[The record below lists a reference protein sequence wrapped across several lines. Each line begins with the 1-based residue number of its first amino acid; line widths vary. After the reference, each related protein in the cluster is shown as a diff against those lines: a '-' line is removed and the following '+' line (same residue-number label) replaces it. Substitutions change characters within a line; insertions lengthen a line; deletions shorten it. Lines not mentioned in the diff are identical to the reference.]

1 MSRRT
6 VVITGASSG
15 IGRALALAWAK
26 RGADVVLSARGAEA
40 LEDVAEAVRSR
51 GGRSF
56 VCAGDITVEA
66 DRVGLVEAAR
76 LATGRLDVLVN
87 CAGKGYYGSVAAIDA
102 RELGELFALN
112 VVAPLRL
119 SQLAIDPLTRTSGC
133 IVMLS
138 SVAGVVASPRM
149 GAYAA
154 SKFALEALSMALRA
168 ELGGSGIRVL
178 VVRPGPVDTPF
189 RAHAITTDGHA
200 GVRPRAARVQS
211 ADEVAEQTVAAV
223 ARGSAVVET
232 TGFVRL
238 ASAAARMTPGIVRW
252 VTLAMASRKADTKQ
266 D

>member
-1 MSRRT
+1 
-6 VVITGASSG
+6 
-15 IGRALALAWAK
+15 
-26 RGADVVLSARGAEA
+26 
-40 LEDVAEAVRSR
+40 
-51 GGRSF
+51 
-56 VCAGDITVEA
+56 
-66 DRVGLVEAAR
+66 
-76 LATGRLDVLVN
+76 VN